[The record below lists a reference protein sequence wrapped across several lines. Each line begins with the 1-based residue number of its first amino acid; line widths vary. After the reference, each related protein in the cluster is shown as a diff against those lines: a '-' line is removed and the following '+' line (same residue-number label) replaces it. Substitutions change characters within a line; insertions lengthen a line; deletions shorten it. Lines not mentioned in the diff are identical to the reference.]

1 MKKTLVIGD
10 MHLGRMGYS
19 DYIEDGR
26 DKEKHNVFD
35 FITKL
40 SSSPD
45 IANIVFMGDQFTT
58 KNPLSETVKDF
69 TRLLEKIPQEK
80 NVFVIAGNHEIK
92 AGGGTAIDYLKEI
105 TGKNWHII
113 TDKPQKIGD
122 MVFLPYQ
129 SKNFLNAKD
138 NATAAKMI
146 LASLPEGE
154 VLFHHHAVKGSQVHE
169 GMLVDLFPEPVLD
182 LKALNKKYK
191 LIVGGHIHKP
201 SHRENVVVTG
211 SVFNNEVGEDGK
223 YVWTIDETLAVE
235 KHLLPGRS
243 VIKIENPTIEEL
255 GKIKKD
261 TIVKAIISKKI
272 DQEEKTALKKEL
284 RKFDCYILQEQLANE
299 RKKVSL
305 DDGGKITEMS
315 VESLLDIYAVQNKI
329 SKEKLLFGF
338 ELIKK

>member
-10 MHLGRMGYS
+10 LHLGKMGYS

-26 DKEKHNVFD
+26 NKEKNDVFD
-35 FITKL
+35 FIVKKAL
-40 SSSPD
+40 LPE
-45 IANIVFMGDQFTT
+45 IFNIVFVGDQFNT
-58 KNPLSETVKDF
+58 KNPLSETVSEL
-69 TRLLEKIPQEK
+69 TRLLERIPKEK
-80 NVFVIAGNHEIK
+80 EVFIIAGNHEIK
-92 AGGGTAIDYLKEI
+92 AGGETAIDYLKEI
-105 TGKNWHII
+105 TGKNWHVI

-129 SKNFLNAKD
+129 SKNFLNAED
-138 NATAAKMI
+138 NASAAKMI
-146 LASLPEGE
+146 IESLPDGE
-154 VLFHHHAVKGSQVHE
+154 VLFHHHAVKGSQVHG

-191 LIVGGHIHKP
+191 LIVGGHIHSPRQK
-201 SHRENVVVTG
+201 ENVVVTG

-223 YVWTIDETLAVE
+223 YIWTIDETLAVE
-235 KHLLPGRS
+235 KHPLPGRS

-255 GKIKKD
+255 GKLKKD
-261 TIVKAIISKKI
+261 TIIKAIISKKI
-272 DQEEKTALKKEL
+272 EKEEKDLLKKEL
-284 RKFDCYILQEQLANE
+284 RKFDCYILQEQITNE

-315 VESLLDIYAVQNKI
+315 IESLLGIYAKQNKI
-329 SKEKLLFGF
+329 PEEKLLSGF

>member
-26 DKEKHNVFD
+26 NKEKNDVFD
-35 FITKL
+35 FIIKL
-40 SSSPD
+40 SLAPD
-45 IANIVFMGDQFTT
+45 IANIVFLGDQFTT
-58 KNPLSETVKDF
+58 KNPLSETVRDF
-69 TRLLEKIPQEK
+69 TRLLERIPQEK
-80 NVFVIAGNHEIK
+80 KVFVIAGNHEIK

-105 TGKNWHII
+105 SGKNWHII
-113 TDKPQKIGD
+113 TDKPQKID
-122 MVFLPYQ
+122 EMVFLPYQ
-129 SKNFLNAKD
+129 SKNFLNAED
-138 NATAAKMI
+138 NASAAKMI
-146 LASLPEGE
+146 LESLPDGE
-154 VLFHHHAVKGSQVHE
+154 VLFHHHAVKGSQVQG
-169 GMLVDLFPEPVLD
+169 GMLVDLFPEPILD

-191 LIVGGHIHKP
+191 LIVGGHIHSPRQK
-201 SHRENVVVTG
+201 ENVIVSG

-223 YVWTIDETLAVE
+223 YLWIIDETLNAK
-235 KHLLPGRS
+235 KHAIPGRS

-255 GKIKKD
+255 SKIKKD

-272 DQEEKTALKKEL
+272 DKEEKELLKKEL
-284 RKFDCYILQEQLANE
+284 RKFDCYILQEQIANE

-305 DDGGKITEMS
+305 DAGGKITEMS
-315 VESLLDIYAVQNKI
+315 IESLLDIYADQNKV